1 MDIKELIFEA
11 YKDKSLLAKKFKAE
25 IAKDYKI
32 TGDEARDLFVR
43 INNYQI
49 KKHGRRLFTED
60 IDIYTK
66 QEILRVNSNARKR
79 RGYNKKGRVKNGG

>member
-1 MDIKELIFEA
+1 MDIKELIFET
-11 YKDKSLLAKKFKAE
+11 YKDKPLLAKKFKAE

-49 KKHGRRLFTED
+49 KKHGRRLFAED
-60 IDIYTK
+60 IDIYSK
-66 QEILRVNSNARKR
+66 QEMLRVNSNARKR
-79 RGYNKKGRVKNGG
+79 REYRRKVGKKNGG